1 MSAALGLFRLQQ
13 VDSQVSQIEARLAKI
28 RAVLENDEDLNAALA
43 QAEEADAKQGDLER
57 VQRKWETEAQS
68 QQIKI
73 QQAESSLYGGSV
85 RNPKE
90 LQDLQSDIA
99 SLKKHLALL
108 EENELEAMIQTE
120 SAQENHKNTL
130 VEVDKIK
137 ARLGD
142 EHRQL
147 IEEKDALMPQLDR
160 LHAEREATVRAV
172 AANMLTLYEGLRHER
187 RGMAVAEISD
197 NACRACGTTLTAA
210 LQQSARS
217 ASQIV
222 HCPSCGRILYAV

>member
-108 EENELEAMIQTE
+108 EENELEAMIQT
-120 SAQENHKNTL
+120 
-130 VEVDKIK
+130 
-137 ARLGD
+137 
-142 EHRQL
+142 
-147 IEEKDALMPQLDR
+147 
-160 LHAEREATVRAV
+160 
-172 AANMLTLYEGLRHER
+172 
-187 RGMAVAEISD
+187 
-197 NACRACGTTLTAA
+197 
-210 LQQSARS
+210 
-217 ASQIV
+217 
-222 HCPSCGRILYAV
+222 